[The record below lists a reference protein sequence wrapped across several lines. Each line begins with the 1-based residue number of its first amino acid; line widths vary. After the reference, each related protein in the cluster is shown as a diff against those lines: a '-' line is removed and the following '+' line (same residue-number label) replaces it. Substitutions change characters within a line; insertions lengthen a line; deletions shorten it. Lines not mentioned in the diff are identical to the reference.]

1 MSLCTGEKQNR
12 LENRLGLLSMLGFV
26 VRHLRWKGA
35 ASPVLVSR
43 SRAMPVW
50 RPAVPCPTASA
61 GSQRWP
67 ILRRPR
73 TAW

>member
-1 MSLCTGEKQNR
+1 MERTR
-12 LENRLGLLSMLGFV
+12 AGLVSQPLDGQVFV

-35 ASPVLVSR
+35 ASSVLFSR

-61 GSQRWP
+61 GSQRRAETQNTQES
-67 ILRRPR
+67 LVKSVR
-73 TAW
+73 